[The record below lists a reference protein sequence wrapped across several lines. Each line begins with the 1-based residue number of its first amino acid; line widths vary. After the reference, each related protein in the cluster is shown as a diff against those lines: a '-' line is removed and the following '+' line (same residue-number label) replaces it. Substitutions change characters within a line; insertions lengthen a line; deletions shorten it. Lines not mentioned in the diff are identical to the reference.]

1 LTNVYRGQA
10 AYRGGTYYLAE
21 STDTL
26 QPGYVF
32 RDYLVW
38 TNNIFREY
46 AATAKDPVNN
56 LLEII
61 FDKTIALTGAQESL
75 SGTDQIFLNGVF
87 QGSGSW
93 SISVSNQGTVTITV
107 PAGTFSTVKWNGD
120 LVLGSLRQ
128 IYSAYTAG
136 LSLVRRNAN
145 VYATGTFLDADT
157 QELTSGPAPTA
168 MVFAAASTGLGRIG
182 TTLPTLQER
191 LRDLIPAP

>member
-1 LTNVYRGQA
+1 
-10 AYRGGTYYLAE
+10 
-21 STDTL
+21 
-26 QPGYVF
+26 VF

-145 VYATGTFLDADT
+145 VYAAGAFLDADT

-168 MVFAAASTGLGRIG
+168 MSFAAASTGLGRIG

-191 LRDLIPAP
+191 LRDMIPAP